1 MDASPGFFRRVSG
14 LFILMPG
21 FFLLEGLAA
30 QDYRWSVMVDLA
42 YLELFHGVG
51 RGGHRHDDTP
61 VIAGVMGVNVLQLLH
76 KFRQHGG
83 HPSTPLVSS
92 LRRRLWTESI
102 SPARRTLGRL
112 GTKSSEIRVKKRT
125 IIPLSLSDGEGV
137 DNLPVQ
143 VNRRLRQDLNID
155 NLGVFDILLH

>member
-61 VIAGVMGVNVLQLLH
+61 VTVEVMGVNVLQVLH
-76 KFRQHGG
+76 ELRQHGRHLG
-83 HPSTPLVSS
+83 IPFPSS
-92 LRRRLWTESI
+92 LPRR
-102 SPARRTLGRL
+102 
-112 GTKSSEIRVKKRT
+112 VY
-125 IIPLSLSDGEGV
+125 
-137 DNLPVQ
+137 
-143 VNRRLRQDLNID
+143 
-155 NLGVFDILLH
+155 